1 MATLDATPGGPLA
14 NSYVDVVTSTD
25 LLGQRLYTDAW
36 LEADATDQAAALMW
50 ATDLLDS
57 QVLWYGR
64 PATDTQALAWP
75 QMGQRDHLGRP
86 LPSTVIPT
94 AVQQATALYAL
105 SLLEQS
111 PPEAGT
117 STTLEVGVV
126 KSRKV
131 GDTEITYFDP
141 RQTPTSTTQATP
153 TSQGMPAEV
162 KALLKPYAQV
172 AGSMTVRL
180 LRT

>member
-1 MATLDATPGGPLA
+1 MATLDATIGGSA
-14 NSYVDVVTSTD
+14 SNSYVTVATATA

-57 QVLWYGR
+57 QVVWYGQ
-64 PATDTQALAWP
+64 PTTLTQALAWP
-75 QMGQRDHLGRP
+75 QTGQRDHLGRP

-105 SLLEQS
+105 SLLEQA
-111 PPEAGT
+111 PPEVGT
-117 STTLEVGVV
+117 STLEVGVV

-141 RQTPTSTTQATP
+141 RQTPTSTAPVP

-162 KALLKPYAQV
+162 RALLRPYAQTS
-172 AGSMTVRL
+172 GGMTVRL

>member
-1 MATLDATPGGPLA
+1 MATLDATVGGVSS
-14 NSYVDVVTSTD
+14 NSYVDVSTSTA
-25 LLGQRLYTDAW
+25 LLGERLYTDAW
-36 LEADATDQAAALMW
+36 LEADATAQAQALMW

-57 QVLWYGR
+57 QVVWYGQ
-64 PATDTQALAWP
+64 PATMTQALAWP
-75 QMGQRDHLGRP
+75 QTGQRDHLGRP
-86 LPSTVIPT
+86 LPVTVIPV
-94 AVQQATALYAL
+94 AIQQATALYAL
-105 SLLEQS
+105 SLLEQA

-117 STTLEVGVV
+117 IEVGVV

-141 RQTPTSTTQATP
+141 RQTPASTAP
-153 TSQGMPAEV
+153 VPVSQGMPAEV